1 MSDTDLKPT
10 DYSNTILRQNPENAS
25 VVSIFPLVTEEDN
38 QNTENI
44 NQASQTDEVKTQP
57 TVPQTFVGGGSSY

>member
-1 MSDTDLKPT
+1 MSNTDLKPT

-38 QNTENI
+38 QNPASETTE
-44 NQASQTDEVKTQP
+44 TRPQP
-57 TVPQTFVGGGSSY
+57 TVPQTVSGGSNY